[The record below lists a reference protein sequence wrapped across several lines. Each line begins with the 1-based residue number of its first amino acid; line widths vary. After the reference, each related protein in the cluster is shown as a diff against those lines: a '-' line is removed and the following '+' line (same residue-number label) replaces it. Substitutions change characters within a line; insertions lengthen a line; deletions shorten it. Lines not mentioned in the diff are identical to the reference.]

1 MGAASRTIIAKVS
14 AGPSE
19 LLAAGLAARA
29 EEIARTVHAR
39 ITANIPTY
47 DRVPRAEVQA
57 SVVQIVHDVGAALRA
72 GAVPAPSLI
81 VQAEES
87 SRARAKQGVPIHD
100 IMHAFRYSMGAIR
113 DALATVAAE
122 VGLEAA
128 DTVRLLTLAW
138 SYSDAY
144 TGNVVAVYRQSDIES
159 ALDQARRSQQF
170 LLGLLDGTL
179 EGADLALAGAALLL
193 DPDTPYRALRAQ
205 PVGGDPGPLLHELQR
220 QATRRPGVAVLAAI
234 GAHVA
239 GVVPFRPDAVGDGTL
254 ITLGPAVRLDRL
266 DRSFRTAQTVLTA
279 STTLGLSGVH
289 ALEDLSWRAAA
300 AHAGEVNGLL
310 RERYLAP
317 LDDQGEFGQ
326 LVLEAVAVYLAE
338 DRNVTRAARVLLA
351 HPNTL
356 RYRLR
361 RFEELTGS
369 SLDSTE
375 TIVEVS
381 FALGISARALRSRR
395 RGRKT
400 GPGNVAG
407 NEDPPRA
414 DS

>member
-1 MGAASRTIIAKVS
+1 MPARPA
-14 AGPSE
+14 E
-19 LLAAGLAARA
+19 LLAGALAARA
-29 EEIARTVHAR
+29 PGIAAQVHAR

-57 SVVQIVHDVGAALRA
+57 SVVQIVHDVCGVLRA
-72 GAVPAPSLI
+72 GTVPEPGLI

-100 IMHAFRYSMGAIR
+100 IMHAFRFSMGAIR
-113 DALATVAAE
+113 DALAAAAAE
-122 VGLEAA
+122 VGLDAA
-128 DTVRLLTLAW
+128 DTVGLLTLAW

-144 TGNVVAVYRQSDIES
+144 TGNVVAVYRQSDIEN
-159 ALDQARRSQQF
+159 ALDQARRAQQF

-179 EGADLALAGAALLL
+179 TGAELTLAATALVL
-193 DPDTPYRALRAQ
+193 DPETPHHALRAR
-205 PVGGDPGPLLHELQR
+205 PAGTDPGPLLRELQR
-220 QATRRPGVAVLAAI
+220 QAARHRGVAVLAAI
-234 GAHVA
+234 GAQVA
-239 GVVPFRPDAVGDGTL
+239 GVVPFRPEATGEADLVA
-254 ITLGPAVRLDRL
+254 LGPAVPLERLDG
-266 DRSFRTAQTVLTA
+266 SFRTAQAVLTA
-279 STTLGLSGVH
+279 STTLGLGGVR

-317 LDDQGEFGQ
+317 LADQGDFGV
-326 LVLEAVAVYLAE
+326 LVREAVTVYLAQ
-338 DRNVTRAARVLLA
+338 DRSVPRAARALPV

-361 RFEELTGS
+361 RFEDLTGC

-381 FALGISARALRSRR
+381 FALGITAR
-395 RGRKT
+395 T
-400 GPGNVAG
+400 P
-407 NEDPPRA
+407 
-414 DS
+414 